1 MAYRSVPVAGRIV
14 YDDTTNVKGT
24 SCTNTVNLLQQSRE
38 VNMQKAM
45 AAVDKGES
53 IRTAAIKFD
62 VPRSTLHDRVTGKV
76 KMGARR
82 GPPSYLTIEEED
94 ELTNFLIRC
103 AEIGYAHSLPQVLS
117 LVQNIVNAKGI
128 QKMVTRG
135 WWQKFCERHR
145 ELCHRTAVPLSV
157 ARAMAT
163 DLNVLDRYF
172 DMLTETFV
180 DNGLINKPTQIYNC
194 DETGMPLGAAS
205 LKVVARVNSKPSSII
220 SNDKTQVTVLSCV
233 SAAGVSLPPFVIF
246 KRKTMNQELAIG
258 EIPGT
263 LYGVS
268 ENGWITQKLFK
279 EWFHRHFLTFI
290 PSARPVV
297 LLMDGH
303 STHYC
308 PDTIRMAAACKVVLC
323 TLPPH
328 TTHLTQPLDKGCF
341 APLKT
346 AWREACQKF
355 NCQHPGRVVGIYE
368 FSRLFSDSWFQ
379 SMTMKN
385 ILNGFKVTGAYP
397 VNRYAIRLPN
407 ESSQPTFRPED
418 LAKES
423 GLAYIPLYS
432 PYKCTTSNSNTSHSA
447 SCDSTIERSHSEDN
461 LSIGHLNSSSSGNCL
476 LPTRKAS
483 ICSVQLNT
491 PVAPSK
497 LPTKRIKSCGQVLTS
512 AEFIEK
518 MQEDEKAKQEKAR
531 EKEEKKLQRS
541 QKAKEKEEKKLQQS
555 QKAKEKK
562 LLESQKMT
570 TRRQKN
576 KGKL

>member
-1 MAYRSVPVAGRIV
+1 
-14 YDDTTNVKGT
+14 
-24 SCTNTVNLLQQSRE
+24 
-38 VNMQKAM
+38 
-45 AAVDKGES
+45 
-53 IRTAAIKFD
+53 
-62 VPRSTLHDRVTGKV
+62 
-76 KMGARR
+76 
-82 GPPSYLTIEEED
+82 
-94 ELTNFLIRC
+94 
-103 AEIGYAHSLPQVLS
+103 
-117 LVQNIVNAKGI
+117 
-128 QKMVTRG
+128 
-135 WWQKFCERHR
+135 
-145 ELCHRTAVPLSV
+145 
-157 ARAMAT
+157 
-163 DLNVLDRYF
+163 
-172 DMLTETFV
+172 
-180 DNGLINKPTQIYNC
+180 
-194 DETGMPLGAAS
+194 
-205 LKVVARVNSKPSSII
+205 
-220 SNDKTQVTVLSCV
+220 
-233 SAAGVSLPPFVIF
+233 
-246 KRKTMNQELAIG
+246 
-258 EIPGT
+258 
-263 LYGVS
+263 
-268 ENGWITQKLFK
+268 
-279 EWFHRHFLTFI
+279 
-290 PSARPVV
+290 
-297 LLMDGH
+297 
-303 STHYC
+303 
-308 PDTIRMAAACKVVLC
+308 
-323 TLPPH
+323 
-328 TTHLTQPLDKGCF
+328 
-341 APLKT
+341 
-346 AWREACQKF
+346 
-355 NCQHPGRVVGIYE
+355 
-368 FSRLFSDSWFQ
+368 
-379 SMTMKN
+379 MTMKN

-432 PYKCTTSNSNTSHSA
+432 PYKCTTTSHSA
-447 SCDSTIERSHSEDN
+447 SCDIERSHSKDN